1 MKKGHVSSPNILTWK
16 KGLENKLKFLH
27 NGNQSGFECGFL
39 NSPPLGNTEN
49 PSLKGTEGEK
59 CFFNKRN
66 EDTYEIVDLTG
77 IFPHVLYLIYTP
89 TQLIVSRIGAQNV
102 YYCVQL
108 NPQQLYYKFQGDRG
122 VRRKGTL
129 KWVSGSLELTSIQ
142 LGENSG
148 SLPNLWKLIF
158 FCRNA
163 SASNLGQNMVAVL
176 CHRRGLS

>member
-1 MKKGHVSSPNILTWK
+1 MLFQQEKWGHIWNSW
-16 KGLENKLKFLH
+16 
-27 NGNQSGFECGFL
+27 L
-39 NSPPLGNTEN
+39 NRYFPP
-49 PSLKGTEGEK
+49 
-59 CFFNKRN
+59 C
-66 EDTYEIVDLTG
+66 V
-77 IFPHVLYLIYTP
+77 VLDIYSP

-102 YYCVQL
+102 YCVQL

-158 FCRNA
+158 CRNA
-163 SASNLGQNMVAVL
+163 SASNLGQNMVNRPKVAYCPTNKLGIYVMLAGSAAVF
-176 CHRRGLS
+176 RRIQSVA

>member
-1 MKKGHVSSPNILTWK
+1 MLFQQEKWGHIWNSW
-16 KGLENKLKFLH
+16 
-27 NGNQSGFECGFL
+27 L
-39 NSPPLGNTEN
+39 NRYFPP
-49 PSLKGTEGEK
+49 
-59 CFFNKRN
+59 C
-66 EDTYEIVDLTG
+66 V
-77 IFPHVLYLIYTP
+77 VLDIYSP

-102 YYCVQL
+102 YCVQL

-158 FCRNA
+158 CRNA

-176 CHRRGLS
+176 CHRRVFLKKKVTKTTKTTVFENNQKCLISHFWMIFKTCKKSLLQKKKKQ

>member
-1 MKKGHVSSPNILTWK
+1 MLFQQEKWGHIWNSW
-16 KGLENKLKFLH
+16 
-27 NGNQSGFECGFL
+27 L
-39 NSPPLGNTEN
+39 NRYFPP
-49 PSLKGTEGEK
+49 
-59 CFFNKRN
+59 C
-66 EDTYEIVDLTG
+66 V
-77 IFPHVLYLIYTP
+77 VLDIYSP

-102 YYCVQL
+102 YCVQL

-158 FCRNA
+158 CRNA
-163 SASNLGQNMVAVL
+163 SASNLGQNMVAVFL
-176 CHRRGLS
+176 KKGHQDHQNHKKRFCNLPTTVKLSLEVLVCEALKSTRQR